1 MSHSRV
7 ALEETQADLL
17 AQRQQCAA
25 LRAERDQAVAGRH
38 VETELRAKAEVGRGL
53 LSDIA

>member
-7 ALEETQADLL
+7 ALEEMQADLL